1 MATHQPDASRIP
13 QLLIDL
19 GMFPLENSEPILSV
33 DKPVFHVLL
42 NGKVLGYVLQSDAG
56 RLADKLRMLKVSK
69 QDTRVPILTEICLIP
84 KRNKGQYPGLYIFT
98 GAARMMR
105 PVWNLAANAVEYIGT
120 LEQVYMEIAIR
131 YRTHQIVNL
140 TKSLFINCTRL

>member
-1 MATHQPDASRIP
+1 MALPVKVATHQPDASQIP

-19 GMFPLENSEPILSV
+19 GMTSLERNDYPSSEKSI
-33 DKPVFHVLL
+33 FHVLL

-56 RLADKLRMLKVSK
+56 RLSDKLRMLKVSEK
-69 QDTRVPILTEICLIP
+69 DTRVPTLTEICLIP
-84 KRNKGQYPGLYIFT
+84 KRNKGQFPGLYIFT

-120 LEQVYMEIAIR
+120 LEQVYMNIAIR
-131 YRTHQIVNL
+131 
-140 TKSLFINCTRL
+140 